1 MPGPIDEGASNE
13 ELNSFFHT
21 FTFSFFVLHSERIL
35 LLQRLR
41 LEDEERRKR
50 EAQEKLRREKL
61 EEEMRK
67 KREAGKWTTRTLASS
82 IFFIFFFHQNMK
94 ETKTSW
100 ILSLKIV

>member
-1 MPGPIDEGASNE
+1 MKVGQTG
-13 ELNSFFHT
+13 NSTLSFTPSPFF
-21 FTFSFFVLHSERIL
+21 SLLYSERIL

-67 KREAGKWTTRTLASS
+67 KREAGKWTPRTLVPSV
-82 IFFIFFFHQNMK
+82 FIFYY
-94 ETKTSW
+94 TR
-100 ILSLKIV
+100 I